1 MADRLLT
8 TREIE
13 ELLQLDRVTIYRMVK
28 EGELPARRV
37 GGQWRFSAQA
47 IDAWLAAKSVEQPP
61 KPARREPV
69 PDLSNLQLDDLIDL
83 ATLQNIQNQFAHL
96 VGVAAFITDLDGQPF
111 APCSRCS
118 RFCQL
123 IHSRPAGMAAC
134 QASWR
139 AISRLDEEGAAI
151 HVCHAGIQ
159 YASAPV
165 SVGGQRLGM
174 VTAGQFLTEA
184 PDPDQF
190 RARALATG
198 ERIGVSGE
206 GLAGAIDSI
215 NIVSPAT
222 ALQITALL
230 QTIANAISSIGY
242 QGYQARQTLAQI
254 AQLTA
259 QANPPQGTPLA
270 TPGSTPASSA
280 AAARE
285 R

>member
-13 ELLQLDRVTIYRMVK
+13 KLLQLDRVTIYRMVK
-28 EGELPARRV
+28 DGELPARRV

-47 IDAWLAAKSVEQPP
+47 IDAWLATKPLEQPP
-61 KPARREPV
+61 KPAPREPT
-69 PDLSNLQLDDLIDL
+69 PDLGNLQLSGLIDL
-83 ATLQNIQNQFAHL
+83 STLQTIQDQFAHL
-96 VGVAAFITDLDGQPF
+96 VGVAAFITDLEGQPF

-123 IHSRPAGMAAC
+123 VHSRPEGMAAC

-139 AISRLDEEGAAI
+139 AIAQLNQKGAAI

-184 PDPDQF
+184 PDPDEF
-190 RARALATG
+190 RTRALATG

-206 GLAGAIDSI
+206 GLADAIASI

-259 QANPPQGTPLA
+259 QASQPPVNP
-270 TPGSTPASSA
+270 
-280 AAARE
+280 AAARGAQGSSPAATG